1 MTAAAE
7 EAVPAVALQKFLF
20 HLQGRQWEKAKALA
34 FQSARAV
41 LGELPLL
48 HTAAPVLTECFR
60 VLPPVAN
67 ARSP

>member
-20 HLQGRQWEKAKALA
+20 HLQGKQWEKAKALA

-48 HTAAPVLTECFR
+48 PTAAPVLT
-60 VLPPVAN
+60 
-67 ARSP
+67 